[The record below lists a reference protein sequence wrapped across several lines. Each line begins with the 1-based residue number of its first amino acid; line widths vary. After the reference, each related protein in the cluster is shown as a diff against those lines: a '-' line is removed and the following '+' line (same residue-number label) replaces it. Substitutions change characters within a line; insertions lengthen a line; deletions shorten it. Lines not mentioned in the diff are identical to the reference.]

1 MNREELLALA
11 ERVEALTGPDRE
23 VDLEVI
29 LASGTHVLERRGRDK
44 KAWLYEAG
52 SDFRRL
58 DPSPYSYGVF
68 GLPRF
73 TASLDAAMSLV
84 SPEWGDWCLS
94 RDSRE
99 GYEAAIWAC
108 RCRYIASGRDAVCH
122 QGYHAT
128 SPALALVAAAL
139 RARAE
144 VLS

>member
-1 MNREELLALA
+1 MTREELTKLA
-11 ERVEALTGPDRE
+11 ERVEALTGADRE

-44 KAWLYEAG
+44 KAWLYEAA

-84 SPEWGDWCLS
+84 PEGMKWRVDTHYNIAGVFDYPFDPESGPYCKEYPG
-94 RDSRE
+94 E
-99 GYEAAIWAC
+99 G
-108 RCRYIASGRDAVCH
+108 
-122 QGYHAT
+122 AT
-128 SPALALVAAAL
+128 PALALVAAAL

-144 VLS
+144 VQP